1 MPPTPL
7 FHSERVIASYG
18 ECESYGNKNQTHG
31 FEKQQ
36 QKLYKV
42 EGLGKEGSY
51 SDEGFEKLIIVAAND
66 PVPIAQR
73 GVHPLLERRRRTER
87 DQADREVR
95 FAECGLRKR
104 DHHCVIIG
112 RASVV
117 PEPYGQVGGSVARE
131 LQNDGWGRVLVAST
145 EGL

>member
-7 FHSERVIASYG
+7 FHSERGIASYG

-95 FAECGLRKR
+95 FAEC
-104 DHHCVIIG
+104 
-112 RASVV
+112 
-117 PEPYGQVGGSVARE
+117 
-131 LQNDGWGRVLVAST
+131 
-145 EGL
+145 